1 MLVRLVR
8 DTEYEP
14 EGIDNISQEPRAN
27 SQKLIINGQLFIIR
41 DGKMYNAT
49 GVQVR

>member
-41 DGKMYNAT
+41 DGKIYNAQ
-49 GVQVR
+49 GAEVR